1 MPDQLSAAAT
11 APPTDLVTALRE
23 RYPRVAVT
31 HEWLTIPGGS
41 EAVVAAILELVP
53 HAELFVSVRDRT
65 RHWPPPVGS
74 VPIHESWLSRLP
86 RASQYYPRL
95 LPLMDGAFRHFDM
108 TRFDLIVSSNHAC
121 AKNVVTPAGTRHVCY
136 CHTPMR
142 YVWDPSFLDGE
153 NLGPV
158 GTFAFQKLL
167 PRLRRTDLR
176 GATQPDTFVA
186 NSRFVAQRIL
196 DCYGRDAQVIHPPV
210 DVERFSAIERRTAS
224 DAPYLVFG
232 RVVPYKKVDIAVRA
246 CARLGRPLIVAGE
259 GRDLDRVRA
268 LAGPRT
274 TFLGPVRDE
283 RVHEL
288 LATSRALLFP
298 GEEDFGIVPVEAQAA
313 GLPVVALERGG
324 ARDSVIDGETGVLY
338 SGSTPEGLCAGIERF
353 ESLSFD
359 DATLRRHAA
368 RFGPARFAAEFGG
381 VLLHRS
387 GERGR

>member
-1 MPDQLSAAAT
+1 MPEVAT
-11 APPTDLVTALRE
+11 AQPTDLVAALRE

-53 HAELFVSVRDRT
+53 HAELFVSVRDRA
-65 RHWPPPVGS
+65 RHWAPPLGS

-86 RASQYYPRL
+86 GASQYYPRL

-108 TRFDLIVSSNHAC
+108 SRFDLIVSSNHAC

-158 GTFAFQKLL
+158 GTFAFEKLL
-167 PRLRRTDLR
+167 GRLRRTDLR

-210 DVERFSAIERRTAS
+210 DVDRFSAIERRADA

-232 RVVPYKKVDIAVRA
+232 RVVPYKRVDVAVRA
-246 CARLGRPLIVAGE
+246 CARIGRPLIVAGE

-268 LAGPRT
+268 LAGPQT

-313 GLPVVALERGG
+313 GLPVVALNRGG
-324 ARDSVIDGETGVLY
+324 ARDSVVDGTTGVLY
-338 SGSTPEGLCAGIERF
+338 EGATPEGLCAGIERF
-353 ESLSFD
+353 ESLTFD
-359 DATLRRHAA
+359 DGALRRHAA
-368 RFGPARFAAEFGG
+368 SFGPGRFASEFGH
-381 VLLHRS
+381 VLLHRA
-387 GERGR
+387 GERARDQG

>member
-1 MPDQLSAAAT
+1 M
-11 APPTDLVTALRE
+11 
-23 RYPRVAVT
+23 
-31 HEWLTIPGGS
+31 
-41 EAVVAAILELVP
+41 P
-53 HAELFVSVRDRT
+53 HAELFVSVRDRA
-65 RHWPPPVGS
+65 RHWAPPLGS

-86 RASQYYPRL
+86 GASQYYPRL

-108 TRFDLIVSSNHAC
+108 SRFDLIVSSNHAC

-158 GTFAFQKLL
+158 GTFAFEKLL
-167 PRLRRTDLR
+167 GRLRRTDLR

-210 DVERFSAIERRTAS
+210 DVDRFSTIERRADA

-232 RVVPYKKVDIAVRA
+232 RVVPYKRVDVAVRA
-246 CARLGRPLIVAGE
+246 CARIGRPLIVAGE

-268 LAGPRT
+268 LAGPQT

-283 RVHEL
+283 RV
-288 LATSRALLFP
+288 AR
-298 GEEDFGIVPVEAQAA
+298 AA
-313 GLPVVALERGG
+313 GDQPRAAVPRRGG
-324 ARDSVIDGETGVLY
+324 LRDRPGRGPGGRPAGRRAEPRRRARLGRRRRRPACCTKAQRPRACA
-338 SGSTPEGLCAGIERF
+338 PESSASSR
-353 ESLSFD
+353 
-359 DATLRRHAA
+359 
-368 RFGPARFAAEFGG
+368 
-381 VLLHRS
+381 
-387 GERGR
+387 